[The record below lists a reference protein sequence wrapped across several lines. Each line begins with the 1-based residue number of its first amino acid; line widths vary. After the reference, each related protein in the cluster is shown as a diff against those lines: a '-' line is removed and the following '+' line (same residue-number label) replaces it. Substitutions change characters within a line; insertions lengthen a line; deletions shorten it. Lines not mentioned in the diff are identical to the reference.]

1 MWVSRLPSLAD
12 NIRENIQMPVPEK
25 FVVQQTALV
34 TRMFLPL
41 TLKMEVKEEY
51 TNADLFK
58 REKVLQMIQDFSA
71 KVTALIDYDIS
82 VTGKTQGIF
91 KKFCFHYKWLDTVTE
106 EAHKLCELER
116 ASLMLAIEDQ
126 SRIRDWILKL
136 VTRDAVNINYKVRSI
151 FADANFESFSLP
163 RKTNMVEFDKYR
175 FYDLEDHIRLSA
187 ISMDEIEDEVSQIE
201 QGSGEDTESAK
212 APVHELKPY
221 VVEGHSVYEHIMA
234 PQFRLQDIQTIT
246 SNQLYNDNTKYR
258 YYLVDPMKVEFNK
271 HFHEAQQLKKE
282 TIDNVLNTNNVLIK
296 IYDNMNCMLRLLYMD
311 AFIPPELTVPKLAKD
326 EIIKCIMEVDDCEI
340 KAINRRRKKTIDMGG
355 KRGRLL
361 LWSVEFWARA
371 LIVMMDGVI
380 EKLWEEE
387 IKKDIP
393 VPEFTLKKQPHEYT
407 LEDQK
412 IYRAYE
418 EAVNLLQE
426 DRRKYLRILNE
437 NEAKT
442 LQLKT
447 KQILKLNQR
456 IAELMLV
463 KLKFNFAQKQ
473 CRTRMLN
480 QLKIHSTR
488 AELRQQIIGLRA
500 DIDKLTE
507 YIKRYTNLQEFWER
521 ATQDVRA
528 RLEAQQ
534 TRDRALER
542 QFRSSY
548 LNTVPHAAHEM
559 TKLFKKRPKLS
570 NKLFNSSLI
579 CSEVAQ
585 KLGPKQPNR
594 MTFPMPKEIS
604 DFLAYIADN
613 DAPKNCPSSV
623 DAKAWDAFVKL
634 RRQKIESELRLKGLG
649 HQVVD
654 SQNYNNNLTKDI
666 IGLKETKALTQKEME
681 DTIQSYVSKRSTIA

>member
-1 MWVSRLPSLAD
+1 MTVSRLPSLAD
-12 NIRENIQMPVPEK
+12 FIRENSEMPVPEK
-25 FVVQQTALV
+25 FVIQATAMV
-34 TRMFLPL
+34 TRTFQPL

-51 TNADLFK
+51 AHADLFK

-82 VTGKTQGIF
+82 VTGKTKGIF

-116 ASLMLAIEDQ
+116 ASLMRAIEDQ
-126 SRIRDWILKL
+126 TRIRNWIYTLI
-136 VTRDAVNINYKVRSI
+136 TREATGINYKVRSI
-151 FADANFESFSLP
+151 FADANFECFSLP

-187 ISMDEIEDEVSQIE
+187 MSIEEIENDGSQE
-201 QGSGEDTESAK
+201 QVSGEDTEGAK
-212 APVHELKPY
+212 KTFRELKNY
-221 VVEGHSVYEHIMA
+221 VVEGPCVYDHIMS
-234 PQFRLQDIQTIT
+234 PQFQLQNYKSVT
-246 SNQLYNDNTKYR
+246 SNQLFNDNTKYH
-258 YYLVDPMKVEFNK
+258 YYLVDPLKLEFNK
-271 HFHEAQQLKKE
+271 YFHEAQQLKKE
-282 TIDNVLNTNNVLIK
+282 TIDNVLSTNNVLIK
-296 IYDNMNCMLRLLYMD
+296 IYDNMNCMLRLLRMD
-311 AFIPPELTVPKLAKD
+311 PLIPPELTVPKLARD
-326 EIIKCIMEVDDCEI
+326 EIIRCIVEVDDCEI
-340 KAINRRRKKTIDMGG
+340 KAINRRRRKTIDTGG

-387 IKKDIP
+387 IKKDIA
-393 VPEFTLKKQPHEYT
+393 VPEFVLKKQPHEYS
-407 LEDQK
+407 LEEQK

-447 KQILKLNQR
+447 KQILKLNHR
-456 IAELMLV
+456 VAELML
-463 KLKFNFAQKQ
+463 LKFKYNFAQKQ
-473 CRTRMLN
+473 CRMRTLN
-480 QLKIHSTR
+480 FVEIHLIRSQLR
-488 AELRQQIIGLRA
+488 RDIIALRA
-500 DIDKLTE
+500 HVDKLGD
-507 YIKRYTNLQEFWER
+507 YIRRYTNLQEFWEQ
-521 ATQDVRA
+521 AMQEVRT

-542 QFRSSY
+542 QFRGNY
-548 LNTVPHAAHEM
+548 LNSVPHAAHEM

-570 NKLFNSSLI
+570 NKLFNSHLI

-594 MTFPMPKEIS
+594 MTFPMPKEIH
-604 DFLAYIADN
+604 DFLAFIAEN
-613 DAPKNCPSSV
+613 DAPKNCPTSV
-623 DAKAWDAFVKL
+623 DAKSWDAFVKL

-649 HQVVD
+649 HQVLD
-654 SQNYNNNLTKDI
+654 SQTYYNSLTKDI
-666 IGLKETKALTQKEME
+666 NGLKDTKALTQKETD
-681 DTIQSYVSKRSTIA
+681 DTIQNYVSDSDLVK